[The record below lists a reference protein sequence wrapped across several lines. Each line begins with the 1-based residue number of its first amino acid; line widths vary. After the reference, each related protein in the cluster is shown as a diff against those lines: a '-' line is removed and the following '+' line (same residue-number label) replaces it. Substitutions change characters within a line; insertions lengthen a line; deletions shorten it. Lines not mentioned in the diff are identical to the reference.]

1 MITYKDTEKEWR
13 QCNL

>member
-1 MITYKDTEKEWR
+1 MITYKDTEKKWR